1 MTLNEIESAIN
12 EAKSIYE
19 SGEMSELEYKNLLE
33 GFEIEKVVTLN
44 AEDLQ
49 KKEELNKII
58 KASIAGLSVVL

>member
-19 SGEMSELEYKNLLE
+19 AGEMSELEYKNLLE